1 MQQNIIKAIDERYSS
16 LAGSSCC
23 LSCGTA
29 LNFSSPEPGETGVD
43 LGSGRGNDVFKIAEI
58 VGKKGLAV
66 GIDISEGMLDKAR
79 SRAEELNITNAT
91 FIKSELEEIPLKN
104 EVADFVISNCTI
116 NHSHA
121 KESVWKEIHRILK
134 KGGRFVVSDIYSL
147 EAVPEE
153 FRNDPAAVAE
163 CWAGAV
169 RKDEYLNTILGTGF
183 INLRILQESE
193 PYEKGKIVVASFTV
207 YGEKQ

>member
-1 MQQNIIKAIDERYSS
+1 MQQTFTKAIDERYSK

-29 LNFSSPEPGETGVD
+29 LNFSSPKPGETGVD

-58 VGKKGLAV
+58 VGETGFAI

-79 SRAEELNITNAT
+79 SRAAELKIKNTM
-91 FIKSELEEIPLKN
+91 FVKSELEEIPLKN
-104 EVADFVISNCTI
+104 DVADFVISNCTI
-116 NHSHA
+116 NHSYH
-121 KESVWKEIHRILK
+121 KESVWREIYRMLK
-134 KGGRFVVSDIYSL
+134 KGGRFVVSDIYSQ
-147 EAVPEE
+147 EDVPEE
-153 FRNDPAAVAE
+153 FRSNPDAVAE

-169 RKDEYLNTILGTGF
+169 TKDEYLKTIVNTGF
-183 INLRILQESE
+183 VNLRILQESE
-193 PYEKGKIVVASFTV
+193 PYEKGKIIVSSFTI

>member
-1 MQQNIIKAIDERYSS
+1 MQQTYTKAIDERYSK

-23 LSCGTA
+23 LSCGSA
-29 LNFSSPEPGETGVD
+29 LTFSSPKPGETGVD
-43 LGSGRGNDVFKIAEI
+43 LGSGRGNDVFKIAEL
-58 VGKKGLAV
+58 VGNKGYAI
-66 GIDISEGMLDKAR
+66 GIDISDGMLGKAR
-79 SRAEELNITNAT
+79 SRAEELSIKNVS
-91 FIKSELEEIPLKN
+91 FIKSELEEITLKN

-116 NHSHA
+116 NHSYD

-153 FRNDPAAVAE
+153 FRKDPEAVAE

-169 RKDEYLNTILGTGF
+169 RKDKYLGTIMDTGF
-183 INLRILQESE
+183 VNLKILQESE
-193 PYEKGKIVVASFTV
+193 PYKKGKIEVASFTV
-207 YGEKQ
+207 YGEKL